1 MQHRNVQDVLTRE
14 VVATRP
20 GTPVEEAAAPVRR
33 DAVPVVP
40 VVPAVPAVPVVDD
53 RGRPLGTVS
62 GADVIRGAAVRPD
75 PGARHPGRRP
85 TRRTAPCRP

>member
-1 MQHRNVQDVLTRE
+1 MQHRNVQDAMTSE

-20 GTPVEEAAAPVRR
+20 GTPVEEAAAPAHR
-33 DAVPVVP
+33 DAVPAVP
-40 VVPAVPAVPVVDD
+40 VVPVVDD